1 MPAWARRHRKTWASS
16 SWCTPDAEN
25 PLKRSVTACFGA
37 GTASPP
43 GDAQA
48 SVQSGALEGSNVN
61 PIEAMVGM
69 IAVSRQ
75 FELHMRMLQ
84 NGETNDKTASQLLS
98 LNG

>member
-1 MPAWARRHRKTWASS
+1 MGEAPPQNLGQLKLV
-16 SWCTPDAEN
+16 TPDGDN
-25 PLKRSVTACFGA
+25 TLKRSDDGLFRGPQ
-37 GTASPP
+37 GQPLP

-75 FELHMRMLQ
+75 FELQMSMLQ
-84 NGETNDKTASQLLS
+84 NSETNDKTASQLLS
-98 LNG
+98 MNG